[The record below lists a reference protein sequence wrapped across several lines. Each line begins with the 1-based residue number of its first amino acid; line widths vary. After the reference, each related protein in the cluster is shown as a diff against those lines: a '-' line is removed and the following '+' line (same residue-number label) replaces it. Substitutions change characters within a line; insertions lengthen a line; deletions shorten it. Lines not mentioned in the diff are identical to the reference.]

1 MAHHHHNPETTI
13 LEAQRLAR
21 QAHYQAEAA
30 RQVISDTAGGTAL
43 LGEVIDPLLYKER
56 EVWALRDRLARGG
69 PGRACD
75 GVGLERILS
84 SKEAA
89 YRDLVAR
96 LDWEN
101 LPYRLKIQVSEYVQA
116 RRRAVRFGD
125 AERIREQL
133 EGLAAAS

>member
-1 MAHHHHNPETTI
+1 MAHQQNPETTI
-13 LEAQRLAR
+13 QEAQRLAR

-30 RQVISDTAGGTAL
+30 RQVISGTEGGSFL
-43 LGEVIDPLLYKER
+43 LREVIDPLLYKER
-56 EVWALRDRLARGG
+56 EVSALRDRLARGG

-89 YRDLVAR
+89 YRELVSR
-96 LDWEN
+96 LDWES
-101 LPYRLKIQVSEYVQA
+101 LPYQLKIQVSEYVQA

-125 AERIREQL
+125 AERIRQQL
-133 EGLAAAS
+133 EGLATAV